1 MKKVVLILSFILV
14 SLVSFA
20 QRQRTTAVFD
30 GDTTTRPKTGFYGIG
45 IRSNRFYLIP
55 ENGNNRKILEGNTH
69 FGTSGQF
76 LKSNSTAN
84 FWANIGISDVTSLQ
98 SSLNA
103 KFATPTGLTTNY
115 LTKWN
120 GSVLANCQ
128 IFDNGT
134 NVGIGTTSPDIGS
147 TGNKV
152 LSISGVFTRSRLQLQ
167 NTDGVSIGSVAG
179 TVQFIGGT
187 VGIADI
193 TASSITSVNSGFL
206 AFSTNNSGGYSEKVR
221 ILPNGNVG
229 IGTTSPSKKLDVNG
243 EVILKDLLTISSTV
257 TNEGGQITLK
267 NPTNYTKSFA
277 IDNYQDSFRIINDTD
292 GLTALSVNSNGSV
305 AIGSITANSSSI
317 LDITST
323 TKGVLLSRMTTT
335 QINAISSPANGLM
348 VYNTT
353 LNKLCVYENGTWKQV
368 TTTNM

>member
-1 MKKVVLILSFILV
+1 MKKAVLILSFILV
-14 SLVSFA
+14 SVVSFA

-30 GDTTTRPKTGFYGIG
+30 ADTTTRPKTGFYGVG

-115 LTKWN
+115 VTKWN
-120 GSVLANCQ
+120 GTALANSN

-134 NVGIGTTSPDIGS
+134 NVGIGTATPAYKLDVNGTIHAGS
-147 TGNKV
+147 QGAN
-152 LSISGVFTRSRLQLQ
+152 IRTRF
-167 NTDGVSIGSVAG
+167 DGTPGG
-179 TVQFIGGT
+179 DGFIGNGGDGSLYLSNFT
-187 VGIADI
+187 VTRGI
-193 TASSITSVNSGFL
+193 
-206 AFSTNNSGGYSEKVR
+206 R
-221 ILPNGNVG
+221 IFPNGNIATIGTGSVG
-229 IGTTSPSKKLDVNG
+229 IGTVSPSKKLDVNG

-267 NPTNYTKSFA
+267 KSTNYTKDFA
-277 IDNYQDSFRIINDTD
+277 IDNYQDNLRIFNDTD
-292 GLTALSVNSNGSV
+292 GLTALSVNSTGAV
-305 AIGSITANSSSI
+305 AIGAISATTSSI
-317 LDITST
+317 LDVTST
-323 TKGVLLSRMTTT
+323 TKGVLLPRQTTT